1 MGFSVLKPRDER
13 RGVPAV
19 AARLLHLGVVAVDHL
34 RDGKPGA
41 VALRLLEADAE
52 VLAHPVDREA
62 EIELALVH
70 GLAAVL
76 HLPRLRRALRDHV
89 EHEAGVQPRL
99 LGERDA
105 LGERPYESI
114 TGRARSNAG
123 LSPPHITV
131 SLPFSAPACP
141 PETGASMKSTPF
153 AFAAWYTLRAASAEA
168 VVWSTS
174 TAPFFMPASAPSLP
188 SATSSRSL
196 SLPTISITKSAS
208 FAAAAGVGADW
219 PPCLSTHACALAPV
233 RLYTTTS

>member
-1 MGFSVLKPRDER
+1 MV
-13 RGVPAV
+13 
-19 AARLLHLGVVAVDHL
+19 
-34 RDGKPGA
+34 
-41 VALRLLEADAE
+41 
-52 VLAHPVDREA
+52 
-62 EIELALVH
+62 
-70 GLAAVL
+70 
-76 HLPRLRRALRDHV
+76 LPRFSICHDCAAPF
-89 EHEAGVQPRL
+89 EITSSTRL
-99 LGERDA
+99 ASSPAFSANAMPSESA
-105 LGERPYESI
+105 CTSPAMQIWFTIFVSWPEPASPISVTARPYESI

-219 PPCLSTHACALAPV
+219 PPCFATHAPAFAPV
-233 RLYTTTS
+233 RL